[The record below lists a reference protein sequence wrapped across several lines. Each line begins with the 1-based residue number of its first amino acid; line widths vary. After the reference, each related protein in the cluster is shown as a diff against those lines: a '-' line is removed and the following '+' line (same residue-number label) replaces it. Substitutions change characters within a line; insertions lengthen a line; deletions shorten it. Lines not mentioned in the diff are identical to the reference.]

1 MEEDGPGGW
10 VVRGAGGH
18 NCAGFCTSDGLV
30 IDVKAMR
37 SVRVDTTAGTATVG
51 GGANNAD
58 LGAAFAAHGV
68 YVPGGRCPTAGAS
81 GLTLGGG
88 WGFSCHHLG
97 LTCDSLRSTALVTAS
112 GETVTASAS
121 ENPDLFWAVRGGAG
135 GNFGVH
141 TAFTYDVV
149 PSGDV
154 TVIRL
159 QWSGGETAALIDAVA
174 RMQASAPRELGLRL
188 AVVSQSRQP
197 PSQPSPLDVNVIDLF
212 WESQADAEASLAPV
226 EQTQRAV
233 ARTVTRMSF
242 SLAREFL
249 AAETP
254 SGLYQ
259 VK

>member
-1 MEEDGPGGW
+1 
-10 VVRGAGGH
+10 
-18 NCAGFCTSDGLV
+18 
-30 IDVKAMR
+30 
-37 SVRVDTTAGTATVG
+37 
-51 GGANNAD
+51 
-58 LGAAFAAHGV
+58 
-68 YVPGGRCPTAGAS
+68 
-81 GLTLGGG
+81 G

-121 ENPDLFWAVRGGAG
+121 ENPDLLWAVGGGAG

-188 AVVSQSRQP
+188 AAVSQSRQP
-197 PSQPSPLDVNVIDLF
+197 LSQPSPLDVNVIGLF
-212 WESQADAEASLAPV
+212 WGSPAD
-226 EQTQRAV
+226 
-233 ARTVTRMSF
+233 
-242 SLAREFL
+242 
-249 AAETP
+249 
-254 SGLYQ
+254 
-259 VK
+259 